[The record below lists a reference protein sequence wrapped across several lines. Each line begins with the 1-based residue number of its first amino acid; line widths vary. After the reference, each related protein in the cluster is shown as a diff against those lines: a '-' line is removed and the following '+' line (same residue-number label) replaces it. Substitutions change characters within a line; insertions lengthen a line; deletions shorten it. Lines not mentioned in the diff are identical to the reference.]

1 MNKDNSMGTASS
13 DMANWED
20 QDFKYKVDK
29 VSLRL
34 H

>member
-13 DMANWED
+13 DTANWGD